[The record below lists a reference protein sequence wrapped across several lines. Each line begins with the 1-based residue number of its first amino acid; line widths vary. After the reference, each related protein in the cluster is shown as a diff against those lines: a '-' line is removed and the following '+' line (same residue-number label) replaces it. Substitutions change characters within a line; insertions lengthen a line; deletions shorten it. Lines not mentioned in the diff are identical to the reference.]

1 MLSVRLDIIQELYP
15 DNTAVLIIVIFTI
28 QLCSILKIC
37 ITILTVYIQKQMHN
51 TEGK

>member
-15 DNTAVLIIVIFTI
+15 DNTKVLILVIFTI
-28 QLCSILKIC
+28 QLCSILKTC
-37 ITILTVYIQKQMHN
+37 ITILTVYIQKQMYN